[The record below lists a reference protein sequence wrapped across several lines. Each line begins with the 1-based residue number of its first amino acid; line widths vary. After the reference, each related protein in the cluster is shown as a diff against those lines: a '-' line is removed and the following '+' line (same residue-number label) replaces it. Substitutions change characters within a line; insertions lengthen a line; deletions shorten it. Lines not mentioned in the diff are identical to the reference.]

1 MSKIWGL
8 ETVALSPVFFNAL
21 RLHFALEALKNTHGR
36 VLEIGCGGGAFTQGL
51 KKYRPDLTVVGSDV
65 DRQVLQL
72 ARSHDKKG
80 EYVYADA
87 QALPFADT
95 SYAAVVAFDVIEHL
109 PHPEKA
115 FKEIRRVL
123 KHEGIFHG
131 SIPLEASLWTIHGWA
146 KIFGFIP
153 KRIYADHGQQFT
165 YSSIVGQI
173 KRSGLTYLKCSYSGH
188 LLEQLLDFVY
198 FTLLVILRRPTS
210 HTVEGYIQSLRP
222 GMKRGI
228 FALVRSLV
236 SVMIYSESKLL
247 WWLPGQIGHFD
258 AQKL

>member
-21 RLHFALEALKNTHGR
+21 RLHYALEALKNTHGR
-36 VLEIGCGGGAFTQGL
+36 VLEIGCGGGAFTQAL
-51 KKYRPDLTVVGSDV
+51 KKYRPDLTVVGSDI
-65 DRQVLQL
+65 DRKVLQL
-72 ARSHDKKG
+72 ARLHDKQG

-87 QALPFADT
+87 QVLPFANS

-109 PHPEKA
+109 PHPERA

-123 KHEGIFHG
+123 KNNGIFHG

-146 KIFGFIP
+146 KTIGFIP
-153 KRIYADHGQQFT
+153 KRIYADHSQQFT
-165 YSSIVGQI
+165 HSSIVHQMNQ
-173 KRSGLTYLKCSYSGH
+173 SGLKYQKCAYSGH
-188 LLEQLLDFVY
+188 FLEQLLDFVY
-198 FTLLVILRRPTS
+198 FTLLVVLRRSTS
-210 HTVEGYIQSLRP
+210 HTVEGYIQLLRP
-222 GMKRGI
+222 GLKRRL
-228 FALVRSLV
+228 FTLVRSVV
-236 SVMIYSESKLL
+236 SVMIYSESIFL